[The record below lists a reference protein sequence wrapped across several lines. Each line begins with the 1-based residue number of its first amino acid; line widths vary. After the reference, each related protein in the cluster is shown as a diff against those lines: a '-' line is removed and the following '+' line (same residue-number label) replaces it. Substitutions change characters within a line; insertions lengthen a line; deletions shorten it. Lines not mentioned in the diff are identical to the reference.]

1 MPSAGRC
8 IDAQHSFFM
17 RFTDFFLLQK
27 TLVMQHHFI
36 YMCVCACVC
45 ACACMC
51 GCWRQCT
58 FVFAAGE
65 ALESLADVWLE
76 SVARGTMHVYTEV
89 ILDTPQLTVH
99 STQQLITDIGESLN
113 ADTLLDTATHS

>member
-1 MPSAGRC
+1 
-8 IDAQHSFFM
+8 
-17 RFTDFFLLQK
+17 
-27 TLVMQHHFI
+27 
-36 YMCVCACVC
+36 MCARVCAHVHACVGVGDN
-45 ACACMC
+45 AHV
-51 GCWRQCT
+51 
-58 FVFAAGE
+58 VFAAGE

-89 ILDTPQLTVH
+89 ILDIPQLTVH